1 MHRITPSAAAI
12 PAQVSDVCS
21 LNWLLQPVTS
31 NCQHSSSTSHA
42 HRASW
47 GTHEHRDLAR
57 HVRSRSLWPLQSAE
71 LAILLMCV
79 AWPSDSPSSFFG
91 RCFHSIAECGFI
103 CLPVERI
110 LAAQSLQPM
119 HSPWPAGPEQ
129 LQRMR
134 PATHLLCPKD
144 SGTAATLTHAS
155 KPSAEVCHAALLT
168 AAESTAH
175 WSWRASFAPLHPPEP
190 STASRTV
197 ARHLQLQK
205 CLLESSQSCTPFAR
219 LESSKSSFQRFSSQK
234 SACQNSSDF
243 EIHIEFL
250 AAQQSS
256 SAFKAVTMLECLD

>member
-144 SGTAATLTHAS
+144 SGTAATLT
-155 KPSAEVCHAALLT
+155 LGL
-168 AAESTAH
+168 
-175 WSWRASFAPLHPPEP
+175 APLTGH
-190 STASRTV
+190 
-197 ARHLQLQK
+197 
-205 CLLESSQSCTPFAR
+205 
-219 LESSKSSFQRFSSQK
+219 FQRFMSNAFSDLPFAFPYLDNMVFGSKLMGRACTACIDHRAKTEQHESENQAQHDHVGTCK
-234 SACQNSSDF
+234 HASARACGRVRWSV
-243 EIHIEFL
+243 H
-250 AAQQSS
+250 
-256 SAFKAVTMLECLD
+256 